1 MKNHDFQEKKNLYFW
16 YFDTREISKNMGN
29 ENIRKR

>member
-1 MKNHDFQEKKNLYFW
+1 MKNHDFQEKNLYFW
-16 YFDTREISKNMGN
+16 YFDTREISKNMEN